1 MPFLTNFFPNIQFV
15 VTSHSP
21 FVLSSISNT
30 VIYDLENQTLVEH
43 GLGNVPYE
51 GVVEGYF
58 KVDKLSETLREKFD
72 RYKDLVHKEN
82 LSDDEMSEIAEL
94 EFYLDEV
101 PDYLA
106 IGITTEYQKMKV
118 EFMNREDIDG

>member
-1 MPFLTNFFPNIQFV
+1 M
-15 VTSHSP
+15 
-21 FVLSSISNT
+21 
-30 VIYDLENQTLVEH
+30 
-43 GLGNVPYE
+43 
-51 GVVEGYF
+51 
-58 KVDKLSETLREKFD
+58 SEVLREKFE
-72 RYKDLVHKEN
+72 RYKELVYKEN
-82 LSDDEMSEIAEL
+82 LLDDELGEIAEL